1 MPILRLDV
9 PEGQHKPYCTDSGTY
24 KIRSA
29 GQNIAVDPPRVT
41 AMILETE
48 SSEFVGRF
56 KAAADEVS
64 SALQMLQRDI
74 SGQID
79 SVSRIS
85 ESAAASA
92 DQALGVAQDLMSI
105 VE

>member
-1 MPILRLDV
+1 
-9 PEGQHKPYCTDSGTY
+9 
-24 KIRSA
+24 
-29 GQNIAVDPPRVT
+29 
-41 AMILETE
+41 MILETE

-56 KAAADEVS
+56 KAAADEVL

-79 SVSRIS
+79 SVSRIA